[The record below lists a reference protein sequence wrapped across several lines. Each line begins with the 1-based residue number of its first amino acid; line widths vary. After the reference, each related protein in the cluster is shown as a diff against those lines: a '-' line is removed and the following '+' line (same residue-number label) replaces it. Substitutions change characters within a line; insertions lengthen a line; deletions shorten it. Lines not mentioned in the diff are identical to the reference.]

1 MNETVL
7 EVFKDYW
14 HILIIGS
21 LLFSIS
27 VGFIIKFILPACRL
41 RKDLENTLAALRQIN
56 ARSGGAVVELDE
68 VAKEAMATEGLTHLW
83 QEYTETLHP
92 QKAIDALGQIK
103 IVRWRATALAESF
116 FTEQAL
122 VDTPLK
128 TEFYKHLPGILTG
141 LGIIGTFSGLILG
154 LTKFDVSV
162 DPAQAQTQLQELINS
177 VGNAFIVSATAIA
190 LAMIFTWIEKS
201 VVTARYKQVE
211 GLCQLIDSFFH
222 AGASEEYLERLVKAS
237 ETSATQAA
245 QIKDALVA
253 DLKQILSDLTTQQM
267 EASARHTGQIS
278 VDVGKAIA
286 ESLGG
291 PMEKISVAV
300 DRVGA
305 NQGDAVNK
313 MLTDVLVGFSA
324 KIEEMF
330 GGQLKGMGDLLDQ
343 TSRAMLSTA
352 VKFEQ
357 LSANMDTAGKNVA
370 EAMGERLKEAITSM
384 EVRQEVLNRQMAEF
398 VEQIRSMVTE
408 SQSQSSLKLQETLSK
423 LGEQVATVVGQLQ
436 AQVKATADSQQ
447 EQSDRVAKQAGDAVL
462 SISEQV
468 EKLMAQ
474 SLETSRSLQA
484 SVISLSKATNDAIT
498 GLNTGAETLYVAAS
512 DFAKAGQGVA
522 ETMMASSTATQKI
535 EIAAQTLFTAI
546 TATQQILQ
554 DYSKTR
560 DVFSLMVSELKLT
573 IESAKKEASLTTD
586 VVSKLEAASTQLG
599 VAQKQSE
606 EYLKGVSE
614 VLTKS
619 HETFAESIGLT
630 LRKGNAQFQ
639 KELEQ
644 AVSLLSGAIK
654 DLGDT
659 LDDLPGKR

>member
-7 EVFKDYW
+7 EIFKAYW

-27 VGFIIKFILPACRL
+27 VGFAIKFILPACRL
-41 RKDLENTLAALRQIN
+41 RKDLGNTLAALRQIN
-56 ARSGGAVVELDE
+56 ARSGGAVIELDE
-68 VAKEAMATEGLTHLW
+68 IAKEAMATEGLAHLW
-83 QEYTETLHP
+83 QEYRETLHP
-92 QKAIDALGQIK
+92 QKEKDLLGQIK

-116 FTEQAL
+116 FTEQVL

-128 TEFYKHLPGILTG
+128 AEFYKHLPGILTG

-154 LTKFDVSV
+154 LSQFDVS
-162 DPAQAQTQLQELINS
+162 DPTQAQTQLRELIHS
-177 VGNAFIVSATAIA
+177 VGHAFKVSATAIA
-190 LAMIFTWIEKS
+190 LAMLFTWIEKS
-201 VVTARYKQVE
+201 LVTACHKQVE

-253 DLKQILSDLTTQQM
+253 DLKQILLDLATQQM

-278 VDVGKAIA
+278 VDVGRAIV
-286 ESLGG
+286 ESLGR
-291 PMEKISVAV
+291 PIEKISNAV

-313 MLTDVLVGFSA
+313 MLTDVLASFSSQMQ
-324 KIEEMF
+324 EMF
-330 GGQLKGMGDLLDQ
+330 GGQMRGMSDLLQQ
-343 TSRAMLSTA
+343 TSQAMMSTA
-352 VKFEQ
+352 AKFEQ

-370 EAMGERLKEAITSM
+370 EAMGEQLKQAITSM
-384 EVRQEVLNRQMAEF
+384 EARQQILNKQMGEF
-398 VEQIRSMVTE
+398 VEQIRAMVTE
-408 SQSQSSLKLQETLSK
+408 SQSQASLKLQETLSK
-423 LGEQVATVVGQLQ
+423 LGDQVADVVGQLQ
-436 AQVKATADSQQ
+436 VQTKATAASQQ
-447 EQSDRVAKQAGDAVL
+447 EQSDRVAKQAGDAVSSL
-462 SISEQV
+462 SGQV
-468 EKLMAQ
+468 ENLMAQ

-484 SVISLSKATNDAIT
+484 SVSSLSKSTSDAIA
-498 GLNTGAETLYVAAS
+498 GMNSGAETLYIAAA

-522 ETMMASSTATQKI
+522 ETMIASSAATERI
-535 EIAAQTLFTAI
+535 HTVAQTLVAAI
-546 TATQQILQ
+546 NATQQILQ
-554 DYSKTR
+554 DYGKTR
-560 DVFSLMVSELKLT
+560 DVFALMVSELKST
-573 IESAKKEASLTTD
+573 IESAKKEASMTED
-586 VVSKLEAASTQLG
+586 IVAKLEAASTQLG
-599 VAQKQSE
+599 TAQMQSE

-614 VLTKS
+614 VLAKS
-619 HETFAESIGLT
+619 HEAFAESLGLT

-644 AVSLLSGAIK
+644 AVNLLSGAIK

-659 LDDLPGKR
+659 LDDLPIKR